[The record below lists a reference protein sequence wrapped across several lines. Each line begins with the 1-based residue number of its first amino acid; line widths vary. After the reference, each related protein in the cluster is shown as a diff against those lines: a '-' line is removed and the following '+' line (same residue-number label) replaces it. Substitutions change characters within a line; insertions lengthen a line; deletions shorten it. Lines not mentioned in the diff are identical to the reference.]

1 MSQLGLGMTT
11 VTEESR
17 RRRPGR
23 FRGGVAVLVAAAV
36 IVALVAVLVLAVV
49 RWFSTSPDYVGSGHG
64 QVIVQVRVGDNLD
77 VIASALEKA
86 DVVRSASA
94 FVGVASA
101 DPNGQNIQP
110 GSYKL
115 HFQMSASSALALLLD
130 PNARISTRVVIPEG
144 MRLDAMVQVLSKGTH
159 IPVADLMAVLAHPA
173 ALGLPAYAGG
183 NPEGF
188 MFPATYDA
196 EPGNT
201 ATGVLTAMVKRF
213 GQAATSVD
221 LLTRAKAVHLTPYQ
235 VVIVASIVQAEGRPA
250 DFPKIARAIMN
261 RLAIHMKLQLN
272 STVNFILKNNTEK
285 LSLADIATP
294 SPYNTYLVPGLPP
307 GPINSPGEAALSAVL
322 APATGNWIYWITVN
336 PKTGLTKFTNSYAQ
350 FLQFKAELTANGG

>member
-17 RRRPGR
+17 NRRPGR
-23 FRGGVAVLVAAAV
+23 VRGGVAVLVAATV

-77 VIASALEKA
+77 VIGAALEKA

-94 FVGVASA
+94 FVAVASA
-101 DPNGQNIQP
+101 DPNGQDIQP

-144 MRLDAMVQVLSKGTH
+144 MRLDAMIQVLSKGTH

-173 ALGLPAYAGG
+173 ALGLPAYARG
-183 NPEGF
+183 NAEGF

-221 LLTRAKAVHLTPYQ
+221 LVTRAKAVHLTPYQ
-235 VVIVASIVQAEGRPA
+235 VVIVASIVQAEGQPA

-272 STVNFILKNNTEK
+272 STVNYVLKNNTEK
-285 LSLADIATP
+285 LSLTDIATP
-294 SPYNTYLVPGLPP
+294 SPYNTYLVAGLPP